1 MYGKINWSGQDHWCQ
16 ITDYYWQ
23 CRRKWFWLLI
33 KNLIKWEAG
42 IVGQHGGCKTDVGPG
57 SPVYLM
63 VLNATIAPWQLHDI
77 CLNEPRHDKTNKM
90 SVCPAKTQISLGIR
104 LVWSESSLS
113 TWRKLGSLAT
123 HWAIKSKGTQKV
135 FAPYISPTVPPPSSS
150 GYKMTV
156 AYM

>member
-16 ITDYYWQ
+16 ITDYYWH

-33 KNLIKWEAG
+33 KNLIKWEAS

-57 SPVYLM
+57 IPVYLLI
-63 VLNATIAPWQLHDI
+63 LNATIALWELHDI

-104 LVWSESSLS
+104 PVWSESSLS
-113 TWRKLGSLAT
+113 AWIKLWSLPT
-123 HWAIKSKGTQKV
+123 HWAQGQKELKRSLPHTL
-135 FAPYISPTVPPPSSS
+135 APLSP
-150 GYKMTV
+150 
-156 AYM
+156 AQ